1 MRPTPAMPWRLSILP
16 MTSMQ
21 LHRLMS
27 ITDEAILK
35 LKEENY
41 SQSVL
46 LRKKFDRLQDE
57 LFGNPIK

>member
-1 MRPTPAMPWRLSILP
+1 
-16 MTSMQ
+16 MTSIQ
-21 LHRLMS
+21 LHKLMS

-41 SQSVL
+41 SKSVL
-46 LRKKFDRLQDE
+46 LRKKFNALQDE

>member
-1 MRPTPAMPWRLSILP
+1 

-27 ITDEAILK
+27 ITDEAINK

-41 SQSVL
+41 SAAIL
-46 LRKKFDRLQDE
+46 IRKKFDRLQDE
-57 LFGNPIK
+57 LYGKPIK

>member
-1 MRPTPAMPWRLSILP
+1 

>member
-1 MRPTPAMPWRLSILP
+1 MSWGFSILP
-16 MTSMQ
+16 MTSIQ

-35 LKEENY
+35 LREENY
-41 SQSVL
+41 PQSVL
-46 LRKKFDRLQDE
+46 LRKKFDRLQNE

>member
-1 MRPTPAMPWRLSILP
+1 
-16 MTSMQ
+16 MTSVQ

-27 ITDEAILK
+27 ITDEAINK

-41 SQSVL
+41 SKSVL
-46 LRKKFDRLQDE
+46 IRKKFDALQDE